1 MMYTHWNLAV
11 LCIIELS
18 APAYIAFE
26 SIDNIIYDVTKDI
39 IGIE

>member
-1 MMYTHWNLAV
+1 MYTQWNLAL

-18 APAYIAFE
+18 TPADIAFE
-26 SIDNIIYDVTKDI
+26 STDDIIYDVTNDI